1 MQSYYLSDR
10 DMTVHA
16 HSYED
21 LLIQI
26 KDMNSETKNM
36 NLKEYTDFAREM
48 LLVYAN
54 LKLDE
59 AAPEDIVKYW
69 IEHKIVIP
77 KG

>member
-1 MQSYYLSDR
+1 
-10 DMTVHA
+10 MTVHA